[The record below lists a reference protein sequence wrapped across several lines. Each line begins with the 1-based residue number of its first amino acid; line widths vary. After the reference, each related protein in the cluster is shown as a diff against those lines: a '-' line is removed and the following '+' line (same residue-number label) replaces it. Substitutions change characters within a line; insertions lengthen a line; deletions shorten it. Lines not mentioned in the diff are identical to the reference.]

1 MAFDHVQEMEA
12 IQGRLQ
18 MDHSE
23 LEQVQEGSSESRI

>member
-23 LEQVQEGSSESRI
+23 LEQVQEGGSESRI